1 MAIEWVRPASIVH
14 NFCYLIL
21 VTANRDHVQIKQGL
35 NRRKGGHNRLVKSY
49 EKLRQE
55 MQSLITA
62 GKAPCGGQVP
72 ESLIRDGLWDLDPD
86 DDLWIELAMEG
97 RSREEGAPKW
107 LYDRPMR
114 QGIHAM
120 LELQRCK
127 EETERLNHERMTM
140 HLWLQA
146 EKDRLSYASSIAQGS
161 S

>member
-21 VTANRDHVQIKQGL
+21 ITANRDHIQIKQGL
-35 NRRKGGHNRLVKSY
+35 NRRKGGHNGLVKSY

-55 MQSLITA
+55 TQSLITA

-72 ESLIRDGLWDLDPD
+72 
-86 DDLWIELAMEG
+86 
-97 RSREEGAPKW
+97 
-107 LYDRPMR
+107 
-114 QGIHAM
+114 

-146 EKDRLSYASSIAQGS
+146 EKDELSYASSIGQGS